1 MYWINKRWLGKKIMK
16 EFAALTTKIFSYLT
30 DNNED
35 KKSKGIKKFIKK
47 RKLKF
52 EDYKNCLKVTKL
64 EIK

>member
-1 MYWINKRWLGKKIMK
+1 MK
-16 EFAALTTKIFSYLT
+16 EFAALTAKTFSYLT